1 MVRGS
6 NPTTEN
12 MNYEKIF
19 DKSVANA
26 MANANV
32 EMSINNNT

>member
-19 DKSVANA
+19 DNIHANT
-26 MANANV
+26 
-32 EMSINNNT
+32 ILKK